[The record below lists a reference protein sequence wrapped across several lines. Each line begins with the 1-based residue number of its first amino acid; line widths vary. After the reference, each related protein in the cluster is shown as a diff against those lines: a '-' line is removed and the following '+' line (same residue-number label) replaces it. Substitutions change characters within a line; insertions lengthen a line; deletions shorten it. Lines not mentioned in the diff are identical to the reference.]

1 LEYQEV
7 NVNFQ
12 LNEEQKLLKQSV
24 ARLVDNQVIAL
35 APEIDQDGAF
45 PVKNF
50 KSMAEMGLFG
60 ISIPQE
66 HGGSGV
72 DLLSC
77 QLVMEELAR
86 GCASTA
92 NTFGSHS
99 ILCTENL
106 YRNGNDQQRGKYLP
120 DLISGEKIGAIGITE
135 PEAGSDALSMRTRA
149 ERKGNVYV
157 LNGSKMFITNG
168 PIADVVIVYAK
179 TDPAAG
185 ARGITAFIV
194 EKDFPGFSRGRSL
207 KKMGVKGSP
216 TGELIFENC
225 EVPTKNV
232 LLGENKGIQVLMNG
246 LDRERIIYSILP
258 VGVAQG
264 AFDVAIKYATERVQF
279 GKPIAAFQLIQE
291 MLADMATLIQA
302 GRILAYWAA
311 TEAETGKR
319 VTLEASY
326 AKVFCSHVGMEVV
339 NKALQILGG
348 YGYINEFP
356 IERMYRDI
364 KGIEIGAGTTQ
375 IQKLIIAKELLAKMG
390 K

>member
-1 LEYQEV
+1 MD
-7 NVNFQ
+7 FQ
-12 LNEEQKLLKQSV
+12 LNEEQRLLKESV
-24 ARLVDNQVIAL
+24 ARFVDEQVIPL
-35 APEIDQDGAF
+35 APEIDRDGAF
-45 PVKNF
+45 PEKNF
-50 KSMAEMGLFG
+50 RTMAEMGLFG

-66 HGGSGV
+66 YGGSGV

-77 QLVMEELAR
+77 QLVMEQLAR
-86 GCASTA
+86 GCAATA
-92 NTFGSHS
+92 NTFGAHS

-106 YRNGNDQQRGKYLP
+106 CRNGNDEQRKKYLP
-120 DLISGEKIGAIGITE
+120 DLIAGKKIGAIGITE

-149 ERKGNVYV
+149 EKKGDVYV

-168 PIADVVIVYAK
+168 PLADVVIVYAK

-194 EKDFPGFSRGRSL
+194 ENGFPGFARGRSL
-207 KKMGVKGSP
+207 IKMGVKGSP
-216 TGELIFENC
+216 TGELVFENC
-225 EVPTKNV
+225 EVPARNV
-232 LLGENKGIQVLMNG
+232 LIGENRGIQVLMNG
-246 LDRERIIYSILP
+246 LDRERITYSILP
-258 VGVAQG
+258 IGMAQG
-264 AFDVAIKYATERVQF
+264 AFDIAIRYARERVQF
-279 GKPIAAFQLIQE
+279 GKPIASFQMIQE

-302 GRILAYWAA
+302 GRILGYWAA
-311 TEAETGKR
+311 TEADLGKR

-326 AKVFCSHVGMEVV
+326 AKVFGSHVGMEVV

-375 IQKLIIAKELLAKMG
+375 IQKLIIARELLAKFG
-390 K
+390 